1 MSKVF
6 FIGIGGAGMSKLA
19 LLFHSFGDEVYGSD
33 VVLSPITEKL
43 QSKGIVVYRGHDSS
57 HITKEFDLIVY
68 SSAIKSDNVE
78 LERALSLGIRTLKRG
93 EALAEIVNRYKNII
107 VVSGTHGK
115 TTTTSLIGHIFKS
128 VFGNVN
134 VYVGGVDSEFESFYR
149 NSPYFVIESDES
161 DGSFLYLSPDTLIIT
176 NIDNDHLKNYGNSM
190 DNLKEAFLKV
200 AEKASTVIYCADD
213 INATEVGVRLNTS
226 LAYGITDK
234 SSYIQAFDI
243 QHLNDGLKFRVRFNE
258 GLVNNEGIFV
268 PLYGDKNVLNTLAA
282 MLVAKAYG
290 IGVDQIAN
298 ALKTFR
304 SPRRRMEVYKLKNG
318 TVLIDDHADHPTE
331 VSATLKAVKAHFPGK
346 RIIAVF
352 QPHRYSR
359 VAALGELIATPFI
372 DADKVI
378 VMDIYPAFEK
388 EIPGING
395 NLVFNWIKSYNQN
408 KSVYFE
414 KKENDVI
421 NTLSRIVR
429 SDDVVVL
436 LGPGSIGELAEKL
449 VLVYGRVE

>member
-19 LLFHSFGDEVYGSD
+19 LMFHSFGDEVYGSD
-33 VVLSPITEKL
+33 VALSSVTEKL
-43 QSKGIVVYRGHDSS
+43 KSKGIIVYRGHDSS
-57 HITKEFDLIVY
+57 HITKEFDLVVY

-78 LERALSLGIRTLKRG
+78 LERALSLGIKTLKRG
-93 EALAEIVNRYKNII
+93 EALAEIVNGYKNI

-128 VFGNVN
+128 VFGSVN
-134 VYVGGVDSEFESFYR
+134 VYVGGMDSEFETFYKS
-149 NSPYFVIESDES
+149 SPYFVIESDES
-161 DGSFLYLSPDTLIIT
+161 DGSFLYLSPDTLVIT
-176 NIDNDHLKNYGNSM
+176 NIDKDHLKNYGNSM
-190 DNLKEAFLKV
+190 DNLKKAFLRV
-200 AEKASTVIYCADD
+200 AKKANTVIYCADD
-213 INATEVGVRLNTS
+213 ANATEVGVRLSPS
-226 LAYGITDK
+226 LTYGIKNK
-234 SSYIQAFDI
+234 SAYIQAFNI
-243 QHLNDGLKFRVRFNE
+243 QYLNNGLKFRVRFDE
-258 GLVNNEGIFV
+258 GPVNNEGVFV

-282 MLVAKAYG
+282 ILVAKVYG
-290 IGVDQIAN
+290 ISVDQVAN
-298 ALKTFR
+298 ALRTFR
-304 SPRRRMEVYKLKNG
+304 PPRRRMEVYKLKNG

-331 VSATLKAVKAHFPGK
+331 VSATLKAVRAHFPGK

-359 VAALGELIATPFI
+359 VAALRELIATPFV
-372 DADKVI
+372 DADKII

-421 NTLSRIVR
+421 NTLLSIVR
-429 SDDVVVL
+429 SGDVVVL